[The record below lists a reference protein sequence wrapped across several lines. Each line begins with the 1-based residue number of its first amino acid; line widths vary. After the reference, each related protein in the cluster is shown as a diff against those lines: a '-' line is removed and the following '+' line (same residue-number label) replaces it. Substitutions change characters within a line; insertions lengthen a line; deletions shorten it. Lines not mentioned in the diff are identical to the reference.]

1 MESDLFNIN
10 ALSAYEKNPPSPLT
24 LLGVGRIDTDHVK
37 CRGREDEKLPYLLRS
52 PKQVPGA
59 KHFNLEELSNFPS
72 SLKNLS
78 YYCSESQSN
87 VKYRDTVFYFVRF

>member
-10 ALSAYEKNPPSPLT
+10 ALSPYEKNPPSPLT
-24 LLGVGRIDTDHVK
+24 LLGVGRIDTGHVP
-37 CRGREDEKLPYLLRS
+37 CHGREDEKLPCLLRS

-59 KHFNLEELSNFPS
+59 KYFHLEELSNFPS
-72 SLKNLS
+72 SLKDLI